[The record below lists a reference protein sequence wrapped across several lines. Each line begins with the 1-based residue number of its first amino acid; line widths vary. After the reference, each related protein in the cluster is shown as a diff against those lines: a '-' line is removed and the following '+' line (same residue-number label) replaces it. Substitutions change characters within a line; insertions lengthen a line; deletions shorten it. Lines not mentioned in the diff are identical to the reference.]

1 MAQKNARYAAD
12 SSWQRSMVSMPERN
26 TSGISPLILMGDDH
40 PRAPRT
46 LGRTFQPA
54 RGHCTLASKTYQ
66 INNEDSDSAR
76 CPCPP
81 GG

>member
-12 SSWQRSMVSMPERN
+12 SSWQRSMVSMPEKN

-46 LGRTFQPA
+46 LGRIF
-54 RGHCTLASKTYQ
+54 
-66 INNEDSDSAR
+66 
-76 CPCPP
+76 
-81 GG
+81 